1 MTVTFKL
8 EGLDKLLAKLKSL
21 EDLKFLK
28 AVILA
33 AGRTV
38 KAHIATYPPAT
49 EANSPR
55 GPGQSWY
62 QRGEGTHY
70 QKVGGGESV
79 YKTSE
84 TLGRSWTTTVKD
96 NGLTVEV
103 GAHASYAPFVQ
114 DKESQAWF
122 HKARGWL
129 TTDDVITEDGPKIVE
144 QLREAIEDKLAAD
157 YRTGE

>member
-8 EGLDKLLAKLKSL
+8 EGLDKLLAKLKTL

-28 AVILA
+28 AVMLA
-33 AGRTV
+33 AGETI
-38 KAHIATYPPAT
+38 KKHIATYPAAS

-55 GPGQSWY
+55 GPGLSWY
-62 QRGEGTHY
+62 QRGQGTHY
-70 QKVGGGESV
+70 QKVGGGESI

-103 GAHASYAPFVQ
+103 GAHAIYAKFVQ
-114 DKESQAWF
+114 DREEQTWF

-129 TTDDVITEDGPKIVE
+129 TTDDVIEQDGPKITE
-144 QLREAIEDKLAAD
+144 QLRDAIEAKL
-157 YRTGE
+157 GE